1 MNTISGFMRNPYMT
15 SNHSYANQMGNTQQN
30 SMFSA
35 KRKASD
41 FQRMFSNATETTPR
55 TSWEQSGDSIFSS
68 SQSYGESLRTQRQT
82 AKDTS
87 LQLKKLKYQFKN
99 ISSRILR
106 SKTSAA
112 ARQVVGQARR
122 EVLRL
127 KREKQS
133 GSYDGEEIDAAI
145 EHAKAMER
153 VAKKKVKHLEE
164 EEMAKASGGPCAGN
178 MVEEEKDVSDENSR
192 EESTDDVLQEEE
204 LQNAQFQ
211 GEEDISYD
219 ADWSAMV
226 QEYVDSTLSD
236 MEDLTTEMM
245 DELSEGMKEM
255 LSEMGLDELSDSL
268 LSAKGDMDPADLK
281 TMKIKH
287 RNKEMKDIVKA
298 DAEYLKAVF
307 DHMEKAKSGEVIPG
321 STGGTSFGG
330 SADISSAMGGYSP
343 MPQPV
348 INITL

>member
-15 SNHSYANQMGNTQQN
+15 SNHSYANQMGNMQQN

-41 FQRMFSNATETTPR
+41 FQRMFSNATETTSR
-55 TSWEQSGDSIFSS
+55 TPWEQSGDSIFSS
-68 SQSYGESLRTQRQT
+68 SQSYGESLRTQRQA

-133 GSYDGEEIDAAI
+133 GNYDSEEIDAAI

-164 EEMAKASGGPCAGN
+164 EEMAKGFGGPCAGN
-178 MVEEEKDVSDENSR
+178 MVEEEKDVSDETSR
-192 EESTDDVLQEEE
+192 DESTDDVLREEE
-204 LQNAQFQ
+204 LQDAQFQ
-211 GEEDISYD
+211 GEEDI
-219 ADWSAMV
+219 
-226 QEYVDSTLSD
+226 TLSN
-236 MEDLTTEMM
+236 MENLTSEMM

-281 TMKIKH
+281 MMKIKH

-307 DHMEKAKSGEVIPG
+307 DHMEKAKSGEVMPG

-330 SADISSAMGGYSP
+330 SADISSAIGGYSP

>member
-15 SNHSYANQMGNTQQN
+15 SNHSYANQMGNTKQN

-35 KRKASD
+35 KSKASD
-41 FQRMFSNATETTPR
+41 FQRMFSNATEMTSR
-55 TSWEQSGDSIFSS
+55 TSWQQSGDSIFSS
-68 SQSYGESLRTQRQT
+68 SQSYGESLRTQRQA

-133 GSYDGEEIDAAI
+133 GNYDSEEIDAAI

-164 EEMAKASGGPCAGN
+164 EEMAKVSGGPCAGN
-178 MVEEEKDVSDENSR
+178 MVEEEKGDDVSDEASAD
-192 EESTDDVLQEEE
+192 ESTDDVLQEEE
-204 LQNAQFQ
+204 LQDAQLQ
-211 GEEDISYD
+211 EEDLIS
-219 ADWSAMV
+219 
-226 QEYVDSTLSD
+226 
-236 MEDLTTEMM
+236 EMM
-245 DELSEGMKEM
+245 DDLSEGMKEM
-255 LSEMGLDELSDSL
+255 LSEMGLEELSDSL

-281 TMKIKH
+281 AMKIKH

-307 DHMEKAKSGEVIPG
+307 DHLEKTKSGEAVPG
-321 STGGTSFGG
+321 STGGASFGG
-330 SADISSAMGGYSP
+330 SADISSAVGGYSP

>member
-41 FQRMFSNATETTPR
+41 FQRMFSNATETTSR

-68 SQSYGESLRTQRQT
+68 SQSYGESLRTQRQA

-133 GSYDGEEIDAAI
+133 GNYDSEEIDAAI

-178 MVEEEKDVSDENSR
+178 MVEEEKDVSDETSR
-192 EESTDDVLQEEE
+192 DESTDDVLREEE
-204 LQNAQFQ
+204 LQDAQFQ
-211 GEEDISYD
+211 GEEDI
-219 ADWSAMV
+219 
-226 QEYVDSTLSD
+226 TLSD
-236 MEDLTTEMM
+236 MENLTSEMM

-281 TMKIKH
+281 MMKIKH

>member
-1 MNTISGFMRNPYMT
+1 MNTISGFVRNPYMT
-15 SNHSYANQMGNTQQN
+15 SNHSYANQMGNMQQN

-41 FQRMFSNATETTPR
+41 FQRMFSNATETTSR

-68 SQSYGESLRTQRQT
+68 SQSYGESLRTQRQA

-133 GSYDGEEIDAAI
+133 GSYDSEEIDAAI

-164 EEMAKASGGPCAGN
+164 EEMAKATGGPCAGN
-178 MVEEEKDVSDENSR
+178 MVEEEKDVSDETSR
-192 EESTDDVLQEEE
+192 GESTDDMLQEEE
-204 LQNAQFQ
+204 LQDAQL
-211 GEEDISYD
+211 
-219 ADWSAMV
+219 
-226 QEYVDSTLSD
+226 QE
-236 MEDLTTEMM
+236 EDLTSEMM

-255 LSEMGLDELSDSL
+255 LSEMGLEELSDSL

-281 TMKIKH
+281 AMKIKH
-287 RNKEMKDIVKA
+287 RNKEMKDIAKA

-307 DHMEKAKSGEVIPG
+307 EHLEKAKNGEVMPA
-321 STGGTSFGG
+321 STGGASFGG
-330 SADISSAMGGYSP
+330 SADISSAIGGYSP

>member
-1 MNTISGFMRNPYMT
+1 MDEKGSCAPGSSFNRAPAAWAFCRAGAVSTPARGKHSMSQAANSRGQESIVT
-15 SNHSYANQMGNTQQN
+15 SALSY
-30 SMFSA
+30 S
-35 KRKASD
+35 
-41 FQRMFSNATETTPR
+41 
-55 TSWEQSGDSIFSS
+55 
-68 SQSYGESLRTQRQT
+68 ESLRTQRQQT
-82 AKDTS
+82 KNTTLA
-87 LQLKKLKYQFKN
+87 LKKLKYQFKN

-133 GSYDGEEIDAAI
+133 GNYDSEEIDAAI

-164 EEMAKASGGPCAGN
+164 EEMAKATGGPCAGN
-178 MVEEEKDVSDENSR
+178 MVEEEKDVSDETSR
-192 EESTDDVLQEEE
+192 DESTDDMLQEEE
-204 LQNAQFQ
+204 LQDAQL
-211 GEEDISYD
+211 
-219 ADWSAMV
+219 
-226 QEYVDSTLSD
+226 QE
-236 MEDLTTEMM
+236 EDLTSEMM

-255 LSEMGLDELSDSL
+255 LSEMGLEELSDSL
-268 LSAKGDMDPADLK
+268 LSAKGDMDSADLK
-281 TMKIKH
+281 AMKIKH
-287 RNKEMKDIVKA
+287 RNKEMKDIAKA

-307 DHMEKAKSGEVIPG
+307 DHLEKAKNGEIMPA
-321 STGGTSFGG
+321 GTDGASFGG
-330 SADISSAMGGYSP
+330 SADISSAIGGYSP

>member
-35 KRKASD
+35 KSKASD
-41 FQRMFSNATETTPR
+41 FQRMFSNATETTSR

-68 SQSYGESLRTQRQT
+68 SQSYGESLRTQRQA

-133 GSYDGEEIDAAI
+133 GNYDSEEIDAAI

-164 EEMAKASGGPCAGN
+164 EEMAKVSGGPCAGN
-178 MVEEEKDVSDENSR
+178 MVEEEKGDDVSDEASAD
-192 EESTDDVLQEEE
+192 ESTDDVLQEEE
-204 LQNAQFQ
+204 LQDAQLQ
-211 GEEDISYD
+211 EEDLIS
-219 ADWSAMV
+219 
-226 QEYVDSTLSD
+226 
-236 MEDLTTEMM
+236 EMM
-245 DELSEGMKEM
+245 DDLSEGMKEM
-255 LSEMGLDELSDSL
+255 LSEMGLEELSDSL

-281 TMKIKH
+281 AMKIKH

-307 DHMEKAKSGEVIPG
+307 DYLEKTKSGEAVPG
-321 STGGTSFGG
+321 STGGASFGG
-330 SADISSAMGGYSP
+330 SADISSAVGGYSP